1 MALKLHLIFT
11 TAFERLQEQG
21 KMIALFRRVS
31 KSTIEKKKQIFIQQ
45 RFAMDVFRAK
55 IHAKKLESTKLQR
68 SILIKFKLEGQK
80 YFRID
85 YVCPIN
91 L

>member
-1 MALKLHLIFT
+1 
-11 TAFERLQEQG
+11 
-21 KMIALFRRVS
+21 MIALFRRVS
-31 KSTIEKKKQIFIQQ
+31 KSTIEKKNKFSFNNDLPWKFSEQ
-45 RFAMDVFRAK
+45 K
-55 IHAKKLESTKLQR
+55 THAKKLESAKLQR

>member
-31 KSTIEKKKQIFIQQ
+31 KSTIEKKN
-45 RFAMDVFRAK
+45 
-55 IHAKKLESTKLQR
+55 
-68 SILIKFKLEGQK
+68 KFSFNNDLPWMFSEQK
-80 YFRID
+80 YMPKNWKARNSKEVF
-85 YVCPIN
+85 
-91 L
+91 